1 MTSTRLMYT
10 CDRCK
15 KNCGTIRLTEG
26 KMWVCNRCYWNKDG
40 KTIDEID
47 TKKKK

>member
-26 KMWVCNRCYWNKDG
+26 KMWVCDTCAFPDRKKDN
-40 KTIDEID
+40 
-47 TKKKK
+47 KKKK